1 MLKTALEEA
10 TRRVPG
16 CRAAAL
22 VGRDGIVVEHWS
34 SGAGPA
40 VEALAGEL
48 TPLLRA
54 VESLAT
60 QTDAGELREILVRLA
75 SWSCLVKPMT
85 EEIFL
90 VIVADSDTVPGRLRF
105 EALRASSRFEAELR

>member
-16 CRAAAL
+16 CQAAAL
-22 VGRDGIVVEHWS
+22 VGTDGIVVEHWS
-34 SGAGPA
+34 SGSGPS
-40 VEALAGEL
+40 VEVLAGEM

-54 VESLAT
+54 ASSLAKHT
-60 QTDAGELREILVRLA
+60 EAGEVGEILVRLSSFA
-75 SWSCLVKPMT
+75 CLIRPVNH
-85 EEIFL
+85 EIFL
-90 VIVADSDTVPGRLRF
+90 VIVAGHEALPGRLRF